1 MEEDF
6 QGGDKVLNEIGL
18 GLKMTK
24 KYENGKKKV
33 NDNDSEDDNTD
44 ESQMWL

>member
-1 MEEDF
+1 MKLDLVLK
-6 QGGDKVLNEIGL
+6 DKKND
-18 GLKMTK
+18 
-24 KYENGKKKV
+24 ENGKKV

>member
-24 KYENGKKKV
+24 KYENGKKV